1 MKRTFYIILL
11 VLGIVATN
19 ASADGRPNR
28 FVDKDKVWHYNI
40 ANYLGGRVVSEE
52 KGPSIRFQKDDI
64 RMGDKDYSVLI
75 RMNSQEEVSDTIAL
89 LRQEGDRLYLF
100 NDKRFN
106 EFLIADNKENNP
118 EYLNKEIL
126 VYDFDAKPGD
136 SYMGVACGDTQLNE
150 ITQILVDSVETIEVN
165 CLSLRKQI
173 LRNPEDYDPSDYVI
187 AVEGFGVTGPKSFF
201 LPYLGGRLC
210 GGYLAPHSEFKL
222 RCVTDTDGNVIFT
235 ERDFGTRD
243 YEPMLV
249 EGRTWE
255 YMFVREYNQRY
266 IHREVLRGTTERFG
280 NTYHVLM
287 NPETNDTIA
296 LMREDGGKVYMLMG
310 RKGEIINLDTLSEE
324 RTLFDESMETVVY
337 DFSLQEK
344 DRLTHC
350 NYILEYDDGCFA
362 YQYTVELDKM
372 SMYSEGGEQ
381 RIRQRLRLL
390 TADEQSS
397 ASPGRFY
404 EAIEGIG
411 IVYGGNLPYYC
422 PFGELVGK
430 PRTSINELVRVY
442 DTDGKILYGKKFP
455 ECEPLVR
462 EDRTWEYASHGCA
475 GETTLSQA
483 RFQGITEINGKE
495 YHNLKITEET
505 TWDDRQGIKP
515 ATTTPNRTVALM
527 REENGRVYVCVKEK
541 DDGYMKWYEGVDDK
555 EHSEGA
561 SELLLYD
568 FNAEKNDTFLS
579 GGYEMPCHTNDSKL
593 RPVFWR
599 DCTFFIQDSDSVEI
613 QGKRTKRT
621 VYSQSREYDEIDKVI
636 EGIGPER
643 WTLWNPVVDIMTCAP
658 SYNEYLNGVYDGEG
672 RPIFG
677 DFSLKKPGEGGI
689 DVIDPDTARLVYAE
703 GVVRAEG
710 EGRMTLE
717 VFSADGAKIGQAEGY
732 GSITVSASGLV
743 PGIYIATLKVG
754 GRQTAKLRFPAG

>member
-1 MKRTFYIILL
+1 MKIHIRNIILAATCL
-11 VLGIVATN
+11 LPFAARAQERPLTVCEGKTWNYCIENSGYGHIERIDDLGYHFDGTRE
-19 ASADGRPNR
+19 ADGHTYGVFR
-28 FVDKDKVWHYNI
+28 DGSGKE
-40 ANYLGGRVVSEE
+40 A
-52 KGPSIRFQKDDI
+52 
-64 RMGDKDYSVLI
+64 
-75 RMNSQEEVSDTIAL
+75 AL
-89 LRQEGDRLYLF
+89 MRQEGGKVYRNLEPYLREHF
-100 NDKRFN
+100 NGD
-106 EFLIADNKENNP
+106 EEAVL
-118 EYLNKEIL
+118 
-126 VYDFDAKPGD
+126 YDFGLKPGEEYI
-136 SYMGVACGDTQLNE
+136 SLGF
-150 ITQILVDSVETIEVN
+150 VDNTLGLSSPVKLTVLSVDTIEVHGQKRIRQRIESELWN
-165 CLSLRKQI
+165 DKHTFT
-173 LRNPEDYDPSDYVI
+173 V
-187 AVEGFGVTGPKSFF
+187 VEGIGPD
-201 LPYLGGRLC
+201 YGRLD
-210 GGYLAPHSEFKL
+210 APQWGCRNTGFYTSIYHTVN
-222 RCVTDTDGNVIFT
+222 VTDSDGNTVFT

-243 YEPMLV
+243 YKPMLV

-397 ASPGRFY
+397 AYPGRFY

-754 GRQTAKLRFPAG
+754 GRQAANLRFPAG